1 MRAMGIDPGTAIC
14 GFGVIDAD
22 GSRLKPVTYG
32 TIQTTPDHTDAERL
46 VMLFDGLNE
55 LYRKYKPDVIG
66 VEQLF
71 FNRNVTTAITVGQ
84 ARGIIL
90 LTAQQA
96 GIPIL
101 EFSPLQVKQGVTGY
115 GRATKEQVIDM
126 TMRLLG
132 IRQKIKPDDAADGLA
147 MAIYAIYS
155 SHSMSL
161 KREVQLS
168 ERRDQPHLRQ
178 FLFHRRPRRRLPDL
192 CTGFDAGHS
201 LCRPG
206 SHALYLY
213 ERPRRRHRL
222 VWLCHAG

>member
-14 GFGVIDAD
+14 GFGVVD
-22 GSRLKPVTYG
+22 SLNSHLKTVTYG

-46 VMLFDGLNE
+46 VTIFKGLNA
-55 LYRKYKPDVIG
+55 LYSKYKPDVIG

-71 FNRNVTTAITVGQ
+71 FNRNVTTAIAVGQ

-126 TMRLLG
+126 TMRLLN
-132 IRQKIKPDDAADGLA
+132 IREKIKPDDAADGLA
-147 MAIYAIYS
+147 MAIYALYC
-155 SHSMSL
+155 SHSRSL
-161 KREVQLS
+161 KRTVQL
-168 ERRDQPHLRQ
+168 
-178 FLFHRRPRRRLPDL
+178 
-192 CTGFDAGHS
+192 
-201 LCRPG
+201 
-206 SHALYLY
+206 
-213 ERPRRRHRL
+213 
-222 VWLCHAG
+222 

>member
-1 MRAMGIDPGTAIC
+1 M
-14 GFGVIDAD
+14 
-22 GSRLKPVTYG
+22 TYG

-161 KREVQLS
+161 KREVQL
-168 ERRDQPHLRQ
+168 
-178 FLFHRRPRRRLPDL
+178 
-192 CTGFDAGHS
+192 
-201 LCRPG
+201 
-206 SHALYLY
+206 
-213 ERPRRRHRL
+213 
-222 VWLCHAG
+222 

>member
-1 MRAMGIDPGTAIC
+1 MEAGNLCGLWESIRARPSAALASSTRAAAGT
-14 GFGVIDAD
+14 V
-22 GSRLKPVTYG
+22 
-32 TIQTTPDHTDAERL
+32 QTTPEYSDAERL
-46 VMLFDGLNE
+46 VMLYDGLNE
-55 LYRKYKPDVIG
+55 LYKKYKPDVVG

-132 IRQKIKPDDAADGLA
+132 IREKIKPDDAADALA
-147 MAIYAIYS
+147 MAIYTIYS
-155 SHSMSL
+155 SHSLSL
-161 KREVQLS
+161 KRTVQL
-168 ERRDQPHLRQ
+168 
-178 FLFHRRPRRRLPDL
+178 
-192 CTGFDAGHS
+192 
-201 LCRPG
+201 
-206 SHALYLY
+206 
-213 ERPRRRHRL
+213 
-222 VWLCHAG
+222 

>member
-14 GFGVIDAD
+14 GFGVVDAE
-22 GSRLKPVTYG
+22 GSRLRPVTYG

-46 VMLFDGLNE
+46 VTLYDELNQ
-55 LYRKYKPDVIG
+55 LYDTYKPDVVG

-101 EFSPLQVKQGVTGY
+101 EFTPLQVKQGVTGY

-132 IRQKIKPDDAADGLA
+132 LREKIKPDDAADGLA
-147 MAIYAIYS
+147 MAIYAVYC
-155 SHSMSL
+155 SHSQSL
-161 KREVQLS
+161 RRTVQL
-168 ERRDQPHLRQ
+168 
-178 FLFHRRPRRRLPDL
+178 
-192 CTGFDAGHS
+192 
-201 LCRPG
+201 
-206 SHALYLY
+206 
-213 ERPRRRHRL
+213 
-222 VWLCHAG
+222 

>member
-14 GFGVIDAD
+14 GFGVVDSD

-32 TIQTTPDHTDAERL
+32 TIQTPSKASDAERL

-55 LYRKYKPDVIG
+55 LYRKYQPDIIG

-84 ARGIIL
+84 ARGVIL

-126 TMRLLG
+126 TMRLLASA
-132 IRQKIKPDDAADGLA
+132 RK
-147 MAIYAIYS
+147 S
-155 SHSMSL
+155 SPTM
-161 KREVQLS
+161 
-168 ERRDQPHLRQ
+168 
-178 FLFHRRPRRRLPDL
+178 RLTAWPWPFTRFIPVIL
-192 CTGFDAGHS
+192 
-201 LCRPG
+201 
-206 SHALYLY
+206 
-213 ERPRRRHRL
+213 
-222 VWLCHAG
+222 

>member
-14 GFGVIDAD
+14 GFGIVDAQ
-22 GSRLKPVTYG
+22 GSRLTPVTYG
-32 TIQTTPDHTDAERL
+32 TIQTTPNHSDGERL
-46 VMLFDGLNE
+46 VTIFEGLNA
-55 LYRKYKPDVIG
+55 LYAKCKPDIIG

-96 GIPIL
+96 GIPLL
-101 EFSPLQVKQGVTGY
+101 EFTPLQVKQGVTGY

-132 IRQKIKPDDAADGLA
+132 IREKIKPDDAADGLA

-155 SHSMSL
+155 SHSQRL
-161 KREVQLS
+161 KRTVQL
-168 ERRDQPHLRQ
+168 
-178 FLFHRRPRRRLPDL
+178 
-192 CTGFDAGHS
+192 
-201 LCRPG
+201 
-206 SHALYLY
+206 
-213 ERPRRRHRL
+213 
-222 VWLCHAG
+222 